1 MKEII
6 TNNLGDIV
14 AFVFTLVFTFILAYI
29 VRRGFDRLLKE
40 LNSQEGID
48 ATNYSFLR
56 YIAVAIVYI
65 IGFMMAIYA
74 VPALRTIGSTLLA
87 GAGVLALALSFASQQ
102 ALSNVISGLF
112 IVIFKPFR
120 IKDRLHLVTK
130 GGIEGVVEDITLRH
144 TVIRNLENRRI
155 IVPNSVIS
163 DEVIINSDYGDG
175 FICKKIEVGIS
186 YESSIDKARAIIQEE
201 AIKHPLQID
210 RRTALEL
217 ENGDPEVVVR
227 VANLGESSVDLRVW
241 VWAKN
246 QKEATIMLCELL
258 ETIKKR
264 FDKDGIS
271 IPYPHRTIT
280 NK

>member
-1 MKEII
+1 MEEII
-6 TNNLGDIV
+6 TNNLADII
-14 AFVFTLVFTFILAYI
+14 AFVSTLVFTFILAYI
-29 VRRGFDRLLKE
+29 VRRGFDRLLKK
-40 LNSQEGID
+40 LNSQEGVD

-87 GAGVLALALSFASQQ
+87 GAGVLALAISFASQQ

-120 IKDRLHLVTK
+120 IKDRLHVVNK
-130 GGIEGVVEDITLRH
+130 GGLEGIVEDITLRH

-186 YESSIDKARAIIQEE
+186 YESSIDKARSIIQEE
-201 AIKHPLQID
+201 AGKHSLQLD
-210 RRTALEL
+210 RRTPLEIQ
-217 ENGDPEVVVR
+217 NGVPEVIVR
-227 VANLGESSVDLRVW
+227 VANLGDSSVDLRAW

-246 QKEATIMLCELL
+246 QMDAHILLCDLL
-258 ETIKKR
+258 ETVKKR
-264 FDKDGIS
+264 FDDEGID

>member
-40 LNSQEGID
+40 LNSQEGVD

-87 GAGVLALALSFASQQ
+87 GAGVLALAFSFASQQ

-186 YESSIDKARAIIQEE
+186 YESSIDKAKAIIQEE
-201 AIKHPLQID
+201 AIKHPLQLD

-227 VANLGESSVDLRVW
+227 VANLGESSVDLRAW

-246 QKEATIMLCELL
+246 QKEATILLCELL